1 MSASGRRAAMNAPK
15 RQAHQYES
23 KDPAAMKDPAA
34 LAARPSSVRFGSSR
48 TPARI
53 SLRNSLRISCGLCAA
68 ALMLAATPQPG
79 SAATADLFP
88 AKASSSAIASA
99 PIAAPGAHT
108 TLADARAD
116 TPTQARPA
124 ARTASHP
131 ANAQRAKRPRIVRTA
146 SASPRLLRVPAR
158 LRTAR
163 RVPPAAIA
171 TSYRADCFW
180 FSCGPRVS
188 WLFLGI
194 GF

>member
-1 MSASGRRAAMNAPK
+1 MNTPT
-15 RQAHQYES
+15 RQAHQFES

-48 TPARI
+48 KPARI
-53 SLRNSLRISCGLCAA
+53 SLRNPLRVSLRISCGLCAA
-68 ALMLAATPQPG
+68 ALMLAATTQPG
-79 SAATADLFP
+79 FAATADLVS

-99 PIAAPGAHT
+99 PLATPEIRT
-108 TLADARAD
+108 TLADARAE
-116 TPTQARPA
+116 TPAQTRPA

-131 ANAQRAKRPRIVRTA
+131 ANAQRTKRPRNVRTA
-146 SASPRLLRVPAR
+146 SAAPRLSRLPAKLRH
-158 LRTAR
+158 AR
-163 RVPPAAIA
+163 RVPPADAA

-180 FSCGPRVS
+180 FSCGPRIS